1 MSKMQFRQA
10 GPEDLVP
17 GRFALFCK
25 TLSDTDAMLYAGLSG
40 EMSPL
45 CLNET
50 FAQKTPFKT
59 RTVHPML
66 VAALA
71 GGAILRL
78 LPPAVQTVSR
88 QFRFLAPVFAGDT
101 ITARAQIVSA
111 DPAARQIELKVEC
124 YNQREE
130 QVLEG
135 SCTEILVTGEETGD

>member
-1 MSKMQFRQA
+1 MSKMQFRQL
-10 GPEDLVP
+10 GPNDLEP
-17 GRFALFCK
+17 GRSALFCK
-25 TLSDTDAMLYAGLSG
+25 TLSDSDAMLYAGISG

-50 FAQKTPFKT
+50 FAQKTPLKT

-66 VAALA
+66 VAAIT

-88 QFRFLAPVFAGDT
+88 EFRFLAPVFAGDT
-101 ITARAQIVSA
+101 ITARAEIVSA
-111 DPAARQIELKVEC
+111 DPAARQVKLKLEC
-124 YNQREE
+124 YNQHEQ

-135 SCTEILVTGEETGD
+135 SCTEILVTGREMGD